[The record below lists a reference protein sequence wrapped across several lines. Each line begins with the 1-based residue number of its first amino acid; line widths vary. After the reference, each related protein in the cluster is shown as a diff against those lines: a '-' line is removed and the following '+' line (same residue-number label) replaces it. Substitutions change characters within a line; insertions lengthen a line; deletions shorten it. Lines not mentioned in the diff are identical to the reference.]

1 MMEINLNINGKS
13 IKTHIKPSDTL
24 FTVLREQGFKSVKCG
39 CDTGNCG
46 ACTVLLDGKPILSC
60 SLLAVRA
67 EGYLIETLEGL
78 TEKANEFIGF
88 IADEGADQCGYCN
101 PGFVVNLISLFAI
114 NDDPTDE
121 EIKAYLSGNL
131 CRCSGYEGQLRGV
144 RKFLDAKHNRL

>member
-1 MMEINLNINGKS
+1 MEISLNINGK
-13 IKTHIKPSDTL
+13 IYKEHIKPSDTL
-24 FTVLREQGFKSVKCG
+24 FTVLRSLGFKSVKCG

-46 ACTVLLDGKPILSC
+46 ACTVLVDDKPMLSC

-67 EGYLIETLEGL
+67 EGKKIETLEGL
-78 TEKANEFIGF
+78 TEKANGFIGF

-114 NDDPTDE
+114 NDDPTDD

-144 RKFLDAKHNRL
+144 RKFLDKKHNRL